1 MINRK
6 QEDILQDWDNNYIEP
21 LVSISCLTY
30 NHSEYIEQC
39 LDSLLM
45 QKTKKPFEI
54 LIHDDCSTDGTTE
67 IIRKYESNFPLII
80 KPYYEIE
87 NQYSIGNKFG
97 SKEWNFPRAKGK
109 YIAIC
114 EGDDFWTDEKKLQKQ
129 IDFLENNLNYTITC
143 HNAILISNN
152 ENKGLFN
159 KIELPEE
166 LMADDLI
173 LNWSIPT
180 ASMLFRKEVCDIIPT
195 IDGLIQGDILM
206 YLSAIS
212 IGRCHYDNKIMSAY
226 RVNNPKSVSSSFSQ
240 DYLTYYKRMKK
251 AMFDIDKAFD
261 WRFHNSIN
269 RLQKKYN
276 FYIFQFWVEK
286 KIPSTRIVKRI
297 LKSIV
302 KK

>member
-152 ENKGLFN
+152 ENIGLFN

-173 LNWSIPT
+173 LNWIIPT

-195 IDGLIQGDILM
+195 IDGLIQSDILM

-269 RLQKKYN
+269 RHQKKYN

>member
-173 LNWSIPT
+173 LNWIIPT

-226 RVNNPKSVSSSFSQ
+226 RVNNTKSVSSSFSQ

>member
-195 IDGLIQGDILM
+195 IDGLIQSDILM

-226 RVNNPKSVSSSFSQ
+226 RVNNPKSVSYSFSQ

-276 FYIFQFWVEK
+276 FYIFRFWVEK

>member
-276 FYIFQFWVEK
+276 FYIFRFWVEK

-297 LKSIV
+297 LKSMV

>member
-159 KIELPEE
+159 KIELPGE

-212 IGRCHYDNKIMSAY
+212 IGRCHYDNTVMSAY
-226 RVNNPKSVSSSFSQ
+226 RINNQNSVSSSFSK
-240 DYLTYYKRMKK
+240 DYYQYYKNMKDSIGK
-251 AMFDIDKAFD
+251 IDEYFKGMFHKPIKKLQRKYSLYII
-261 WRFHNSIN
+261 RFGI
-269 RLQKKYN
+269 
-276 FYIFQFWVEK
+276 E
-286 KIPSTRIVKRI
+286 KRI
-297 LKSIV
+297 PVISKI
-302 KK
+302 KKFIKKDCNK